1 MPYIRKAH
9 NRIVGGRVVRVKAA
23 RGQGPYQGPKIGP
36 LAKGTLSK
44 FGYKASAS
52 DRVRHAALLKA
63 IAAYGPLVVYR
74 KLNAIMVLQKRRN
87 PSLSEI
93 YRANRNFVGRKA
105 GYGKKAL

>member
-1 MPYIRKAH
+1 MPFIRKAH

-52 DRVRHAALLKA
+52 DRVRRAALVKA
-63 IAAYGPLVVYR
+63 IAAYGPLVVFR
-74 KLNAIMVLQKRRN
+74 KLGAIMVLQKRRN
-87 PSLSEI
+87 PALSNI

-105 GYGKKAL
+105 GYGRKAS